1 LDEPSFFVLKT
12 HYPSRLLR
20 KTQNQ
25 RESYLQIQF
34 GVSMEANGN
43 GDFAVR
49 CRLNIKTT
57 MGDEFEAEVI
67 KFYKPSNIV
76 VLQES
81 AGNGL

>member
-1 LDEPSFFVLKT
+1 LDEPSFSVLKT
-12 HYPSRLLR
+12 HYPSILLW

-25 RESYLQIQF
+25 RECYLQIQF
-34 GVSMEANGN
+34 GVSMEANEN

-49 CRLNIKTT
+49 CCLNIKTT

-67 KFYKPSNIV
+67 KFDKPSNIV

>member
-1 LDEPSFFVLKT
+1 
-12 HYPSRLLR
+12 
-20 KTQNQ
+20 
-25 RESYLQIQF
+25 
-34 GVSMEANGN
+34 MEANEK

-67 KFYKPSNIV
+67 KFYEPSNIV

-81 AGNGL
+81 AGNWL

>member
-1 LDEPSFFVLKT
+1 
-12 HYPSRLLR
+12 
-20 KTQNQ
+20 
-25 RESYLQIQF
+25 
-34 GVSMEANGN
+34 MEANGN
-43 GDFAVR
+43 GDFVVR

>member
-12 HYPSRLLR
+12 HYPSILLR

-34 GVSMEANGN
+34 GVSREANGN

-49 CRLNIKTT
+49 CCLNIKTT

>member
-1 LDEPSFFVLKT
+1 VLPSNSIWSE
-12 HYPSRLLR
+12 YGSE
-20 KTQNQ
+20 
-25 RESYLQIQF
+25 RE
-34 GVSMEANGN
+34 

-67 KFYKPSNIV
+67 KFDKPSNIV

>member
-1 LDEPSFFVLKT
+1 MEVIFKAWKT
-12 HYPSRLLR
+12 QNPSRLLR

-25 RESYLQIQF
+25 RECYLQIQF

-67 KFYKPSNIV
+67 KFYKSSTIV